1 MTQGEVQDIELQNEN
16 EDRGFD
22 CRLVFGLFFAV
33 LIIAGIFL
41 RPFIMDVAL
50 LVFAAILM
58 AVILRIP
65 GDWIHKITPIPQRW
79 ASLISLLI
87 VLSLF
92 ILLGVLLAPN
102 ISGQIEKISEQIP
115 QLTQGIRANLQ

>member
-1 MTQGEVQDIELQNEN
+1 
-16 EDRGFD
+16 
-22 CRLVFGLFFAV
+22 
-33 LIIAGIFL
+33 
-41 RPFIMDVAL
+41 MDVAL